1 MSKAKTV
8 KTNKVI
14 DFETAKKDKIETV
27 KIKAKREKKIKKYGR
42 LSQVTLLGVIF
53 AVISWV
59 LSLMIC
65 IGQYTIYNMLSGH
78 TYDDSIDSFKETSSW
93 IDANVYPVC
102 NALLMLGIT
111 CLLISILFEL
121 IYLIKYKKLITS
133 FDNAKKL
140 RLFSFGCICFD
151 ILFMIGLIYKEIVAN
166 TVLDIMNN
174 IVQNYPFLI
183 FIPIIGLVC
192 IPISIISIAF
202 LHIKTFKYNIMF
214 REYVIKEKKNDK

>member
-1 MSKAKTV
+1 MSKSKTV

-27 KIKAKREKKIKKYGR
+27 KIKAKGEKKIKKYGR

-78 TYDDSIDSFKETSSW
+78 TYDDSIESFKETSSW

-102 NALLMLGIT
+102 NVLLMLGIT

-151 ILFMIGLIYKEIVAN
+151 ILIF
-166 TVLDIMNN
+166 
-174 IVQNYPFLI
+174 PFTFFI
-183 FIPIIGLVC
+183 FSFIRKL
-192 IPISIISIAF
+192 
-202 LHIKTFKYNIMF
+202 
-214 REYVIKEKKNDK
+214 